1 MIEKE
6 FDKRAFSQVIEILN
20 HSDKNIVE
28 RIPKQFINFLFENMD
43 TEYNVNID
51 FSNKNWEE
59 TILEETKVVLALIY
73 RDYIVS
79 SEERAKL
86 LAEEK
91 KEQEALE
98 LQEEVE
104 HLRQMVKQAD
114 IDALVAVA
122 EMYDLTPEELAQ
134 MMASIRS
141 DRSQPEADIPDS
153 ITAVP
158 AEPEQIMFPE
168 EEDPLDDEE
177 T

>member
-1 MIEKE
+1 MNEN
-6 FDKRAFSQVIEILN
+6 KR
-20 HSDKNIVE
+20 K
-28 RIPKQFINFLFENMD
+28 RYP
-43 TEYNVNID
+43 ID
-51 FSNKNWEE
+51 R
-59 TILEETKVVLALIY
+59 L
-73 RDYIVS
+73 
-79 SEERAKL
+79 KL
-86 LAEEK
+86 RTLLEK

-158 AEPEQIMFPE
+158 AEPEQIMFSE

>member
-51 FSNKNWEE
+51 FSNKNWQE

-91 KEQEALE
+91 KEQEEKERE
-98 LQEEVE
+98 LRE
-104 HLRQMVKQAD
+104 KYN
-114 IDALVAVA
+114 IDNLFNKKRN
-122 EMYDLTPEELAQ
+122 EM
-134 MMASIRS
+134 
-141 DRSQPEADIPDS
+141 PDEF
-153 ITAVP
+153 V
-158 AEPEQIMFPE
+158 
-168 EEDPLDDEE
+168 EE
-177 T
+177 TRLIEVQKYPWYKRLYKKILSIFNINK

>member
-1 MIEKE
+1 MNEN
-6 FDKRAFSQVIEILN
+6 KR
-20 HSDKNIVE
+20 K
-28 RIPKQFINFLFENMD
+28 RYP
-43 TEYNVNID
+43 ID
-51 FSNKNWEE
+51 R
-59 TILEETKVVLALIY
+59 L
-73 RDYIVS
+73 
-79 SEERAKL
+79 KL
-86 LAEEK
+86 RTLLEK

-168 EEDPLDDEE
+168 EEDPLALSLSLNLSSLSLSAIYLLGISEARRRR
-177 T
+177 TWK